1 MTADEMPLRIATPA
15 DGPKVEALMKQS
27 TAALFPLFYDDEQ
40 SASAVRHVAQV
51 DPLLLEDGTYF
62 LIEHRGE
69 LIACGG
75 WSRRDKLYTGS
86 GESDSDSRLLD
97 PAREPARVRAMFV
110 HPEWTRRGLGRRILE
125 ECEGAARRE
134 GFQRLTLGATLP
146 GVPLYLAFGF
156 TPYREGEVTMPDGR
170 ALACVWMEKTID
182 AADPHGGNE
191 AASAQPATTRD

>member
-1 MTADEMPLRIATPA
+1 MTADEMRLRSATPA
-15 DGPKVEALMKQS
+15 DRPEVEALMKQS
-27 TAALFPLFYDDEQ
+27 AAALFPLFYDEEQ
-40 SASAVRHVAQV
+40 SASAVQHVAHV

-86 GESDSDSRLLD
+86 GDSDSDSRLLD

-125 ECEGAARRE
+125 ECEVAARRE
-134 GFQRLTLGATLP
+134 GFQGLTLGATLP

-156 TPYREGEVTMPDGR
+156 TPYREGEITMPDGC

-182 AADPHGGNE
+182 PAEPHGGNE
-191 AASAQPATTRD
+191 ATTSQPVATQD